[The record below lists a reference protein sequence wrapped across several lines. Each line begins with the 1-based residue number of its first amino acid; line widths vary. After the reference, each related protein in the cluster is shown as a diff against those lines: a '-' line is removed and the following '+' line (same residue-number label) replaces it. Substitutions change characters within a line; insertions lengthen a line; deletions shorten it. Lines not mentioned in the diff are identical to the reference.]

1 MKNLFKYFLYSL
13 IFLIVSCADEG
24 PFEVGQ
30 FDIQTEV
37 DQVTATTAIVKVKVP
52 ESKKQLLKEFNNLLL
67 NGEYSWDNDYHND
80 IYSVSATEKHFLL
93 TNLKP
98 STTYEVSITGNTKES
113 DHYNWITIN
122 TTQKFTTS
130 QAGDYSALH
139 LEATCELVRKI
150 DDKAWV
156 NITLPSELK
165 IQYPS
170 YPTLLWSTSS
180 ELTDPVSTTLE
191 THGDNIL
198 SAILEKVE
206 NEGEYYLAVIG
217 DFKYTYNST
226 YYNQEISLPN
236 IQIPIKNSLIINSQN
251 TPTTGDDVSA
261 QLLMTKKYAEND
273 SKVSAWIKFELNPS
287 SNIYFNEEDYKVS
300 WSETKEF
307 NENSSSTTFAG
318 FMRSGNTMC
327 DNLEIGKSYYFKIEG
342 NIRYHLP
349 DGTEASGNATIYT
362 SEPLTIVEK
371 GTGLF
376 TCELIMAT
384 KTTTSV
390 KIKLPKGVTF
400 GSGEHHIYWRN
411 ADNSVSSW
419 ESKIIEGDHRWDS
432 EITVTLPALTPNE
445 NGYQLSI
452 DGPFRFD
459 DFDNLSISTML
470 YSADSLIIKLSE
482 IPTSTC
488 SMEFYYGN
496 EAVVNFQ
503 LADNLRFDGNG
514 TVIMNTTKDFSGQSV
529 NTEYPYSTT
538 SNFRIQLKGLN
549 SSDTYYFRL
558 KGDFIKEENGTT
570 TRLQDE
576 IIDVKGSIK
585 LSGNEKTI
593 APGTCELVTS
603 GDNFNIV
610 RLKFPQKISFSG
622 ASPYIYYNES
632 EHFNIEDLTTTNA
645 IASLSKYEIA
655 GNLPKLEVGKTYYFK
670 TQTDVYYD
678 ENFLFKDVIIP
689 YSGSVTRP
697 QMDINKANYETVFDC
712 KDFTALKLNMPKG
725 IEMGSSIKLKYSS
738 DNDPIS
744 VNGTT
749 MFFKSLNPA
758 TYNLS
763 INGDAFYR
771 DNNFHIRLDRINM
784 EIAEPFTPT
793 PGDKYLIDVTL
804 FKDGSKECIALTRG
818 SELVKFNINTSAAW
832 IKTLESN
839 EINLENKNQTDGRLT
854 YEIPANYTLIE
865 GQEYTI
871 RYYAQIEFIDKEKYG
886 NAYYNLNA
894 SYSLVY
900 SSTETKGGTRSTL
913 KSRRL
918 TKLKSA
924 SISSLSKNKSP
935 RKTTRRNKT
944 AVKKTTA
951 KR

>member
-13 IFLIVSCADEG
+13 IFLLVSCADEG

-30 FDIQTEV
+30 FDIQAEA

-52 ESKKQLLKEFNNLLL
+52 ESKKQLLKSIGNLRI
-67 NGEYSWDNDYHND
+67 NGKSDYENGISINQNTISD
-80 IYSVSATEKHFLL
+80 IEKCFIL

-98 STTYEVSITGNTKES
+98 STTYEVEVTAYPES
-113 DHYNWITIN
+113 DNGWGAITIYAA
-122 TTQKFTTS
+122 KFTT
-130 QAGDYSALH
+130 AKEGDYSALH

-165 IQYPS
+165 IQYPP
-170 YPTLLWSTSS
+170 YPTLLCSTSS
-180 ELTDPVSTTLE
+180 ELTDPVSTTLQ

-217 DFKYTYNST
+217 DFKYTNNST

-251 TPTTGDDVSA
+251 TEATGDDVSA

-384 KTTTSV
+384 KTMTSV

-400 GSGEHHIYWRN
+400 ESGEHHIYWRN

-459 DFDNLSISTML
+459 DFDSLSISTML
-470 YSADSLIIKLSE
+470 YSAENLLIKLSE

-488 SMEFYYGN
+488 SLEFYYGN

-503 LADNLRFDGNG
+503 LADNLRFDGKG
-514 TVIMNTTKDFSGQSV
+514 TVLMNTAEDFSGQSV
-529 NTEYPYSTT
+529 NTEYPYSAT

-549 SSDTYYFRL
+549 PSDTYYFRL
-558 KGDFIKEENGTT
+558 KGDFKKEENGSTNFL
-570 TRLQDE
+570 RDE

-585 LSGNEKTI
+585 LSGSEKTI
-593 APGTCELVTS
+593 TPGTCELVTS

-610 RLKFPQKISFSG
+610 RLKFPQKISTVG
-622 ASPYIYYNES
+622 GSPHIYYNES

-645 IASLSKYEIA
+645 IASMSNYEIT

-670 TQTDVYYD
+670 TQTDIYYD

-725 IEMGSSIKLKYSS
+725 IEVGSSIKLKYSS

-771 DNNFHIRLDRINM
+771 DNNFHIRLERINM
-784 EIAEPFTPT
+784 ELAEPFTPT

-804 FKDGSKECIALTRG
+804 FKDGSKECIALTRS
-818 SELVKFNINTSAAW
+818 SELVKFNINTSAAC
-832 IKTLESN
+832 IKTSETD

-886 NAYYNLNA
+886 NASYNLNA
-894 SYSLVY
+894 SYSLIY
-900 SSTETKGGTRSTL
+900 SSTETKEGARSTL

-918 TKLKSA
+918 TKLKTA